1 MEKEFRCQ
9 KRKKT
14 KIAFLG
20 VRVRCAW
27 EERSLSSRS
36 LRDRTK
42 TTSGLEV
49 CKGQEARLSYL
60 KRLQFSR

>member
-1 MEKEFRCQ
+1 MLGLGVKKEKKQ
-9 KRKKT
+9 N
-14 KIAFLG
+14 IAFLG

-27 EERSLSSRS
+27 EERSLSSHG

-49 CKGQEARLSYL
+49 CKGQEASLSHL
-60 KRLQFSR
+60 KRLRFSR

>member
-1 MEKEFRCQ
+1 MLGLGVKKEKKQ
-9 KRKKT
+9 

-42 TTSGLEV
+42 TISGLEV
-49 CKGQEARLSYL
+49 CKGLSYL